1 MDSLPDGSIVVSL
14 GGQVKY
20 MSGRESLA
28 PLPGTP
34 LNP

>member
-28 PLPGTP
+28 LLPRMP